1 MIQRGILPFNVSRQM
16 IFTDSTSWQ
25 VKQTRRCTINS
36 FSFVNNPPPQHP
48 PLTILTWVRFFSNS
62 IIDGGK
68 NPKPGSPTLFCWPY
82 SMLSLVEH
90 FKWILFSK
98 KIKSLYHKARV
109 RCLWCVVEKVTAT
122 FSTKTSGTSL
132 FPSRQKVV
140 TRLTVRIT
148 CTELVTS
155 QRHFPFF
162 VLMLLLGR
170 KTCTNRNCVYNSFHR
185 ELKCVPMRINEKAIF
200 EASSK
205 LISPLWMPLLMLIII
220 LSMSRIYF

>member
-16 IFTDSTSWQ
+16 IFTDSTSWL

-98 KIKSLYHKARV
+98 TKLKVFIIEPGSAA
-109 RCLWCVVEKVTAT
+109 CVVLLRRRWQRPSQQKHQEHHSFPGDKRLSQDWQSGSHVQNSSQDSYERTFSFLCANVTAVRRVLIEIVFT
-122 FSTKTSGTSL
+122 IHFTESWNV
-132 FPSRQKVV
+132 SRWESMKRQYL
-140 TRLTVRIT
+140 RPPL
-148 CTELVTS
+148 S
-155 QRHFPFF
+155 SF
-162 VLMLLLGR
+162 LLYECR
-170 KTCTNRNCVYNSFHR
+170 Y
-185 ELKCVPMRINEKAIF
+185 
-200 EASSK
+200 
-205 LISPLWMPLLMLIII
+205 
-220 LSMSRIYF
+220 